1 MKKRRRTDLKEA
13 ESEQGSI
20 AQVVSLRDS
29 DQIQVMDPKGGNSL
43 ALFPAKF
50 PMRMC
55 IRRGERRKRRRYMCE
70 IPSDLCQ
77 QNSFGS
83 LPAKSMVRFKCFS
96 KQWSSLI
103 SCRYFCNRIFNTVTR
118 QQQPH
123 MYMCLVDDGG
133 KRVLLSISSST
144 PSPDNNNTCYVV
156 DQDLSITGMGGF
168 FLNLVRGL
176 MCFSV
181 RKKACIYNPSTR
193 QRLTLPAIKS
203 HIIAQQGGDQ
213 RKDIRYYIGHDPC
226 NDQYKIVCTV
236 AISSA
241 FFGNVRSEHWVFV
254 LEAGGSWKKVV
265 RPKNY
270 HPHAPSTVGHFL
282 NGSVVYY
289 MAWVDM
295 ETCAVVSFDITS
307 EELTTILVPQEAGDV
322 ALPAARMK
330 TGLIEYGGKIA
341 IFDHTHLQDKCLVD
355 LWVLKD
361 AGKMKWKKKRL
372 FLQPCQKHLV
382 HELTLIVK
390 GTTRDGKVIL
400 APVEMH
406 SQFFIFF
413 YDMKSNDLS
422 KVEIKGVP
430 HIWFDKDCYFDL
442 KYSMD
447 ESEDVIYLDT

>member
-29 DQIQVMDPKGGNSL
+29 DQIQLMDAKGENTL
-43 ALFPAKF
+43 ALFPSELRENIDLVMEIL
-50 PMRMC
+50 MR
-55 IRRGERRKRRRYMCE
+55 
-70 IPSDLCQ
+70 
-77 QNSFGS
+77 
-83 LPAKSMVRFKCFS
+83 LPAKSMVSYNCIS

-103 SCRYFCNRIFNTVTR
+103 SCRYFCNRLFTTVTR
-118 QQQPH
+118 QKQQPH
-123 MYMCLVDDGG
+123 MYMCLVDEGG

-144 PSPDNNNTCYVV
+144 TSPDNNNNTCYVV

-203 HIIAQQGGDQ
+203 DITAEQGE
-213 RKDIRYYIGHDPC
+213 RKDIRYYIGHDSS

-236 AISSA
+236 AKSSE
-241 FFGNVRSEHWVFV
+241 FFKIVKSEHWVFV

-265 RPKNY
+265 PPQNY
-270 HPHAPSTVGHFL
+270 HPHVPSTVGHFL

-289 MAWVDM
+289 MAWLDM
-295 ETCAVVSFDITS
+295 ETCAVVSFDVTS
-307 EELTTILVPQEAGDV
+307 EELTTILVPPEAGDV

-330 TGLIEYGGKIA
+330 AGLIEYGGKIA
-341 IFDHTHLQDKCLVD
+341 VFDHTHLQDKCLVD

-406 SQFFIFF
+406 SKFFILF
-413 YDMKSNDLS
+413 YDIGSNDLS

-447 ESEDVIYLDT
+447 ESEDVIYLET